1 MNASA
6 EIRKK
11 LATLIGHLISR
22 CIREARMIPA
32 VLHREEVINMLVDDP
47 GLFAKLVHD
56 EHDDNTELSKQDLTV
71 RLDAVAELAKL
82 DSLEV
87 FDKSFWDGPEVELP
101 PILDRTNQLTRTFA
115 VYLGN
120 AATLFDREFEA
131 FMNKFRQSLQQAGM
145 SIRTVDFTL
154 EDMSSFEDISAAYF
168 DAGEALQAFTFEKL
182 LSSQIMM
189 KQVVSLP
196 RDYSLRENLIRRALK
211 NPKLLPSIFRFV
223 IRISY
228 ISQGSW
234 EDMFPVLLRIIREES
249 VEGSSAK
256 LVAAVEQDIVFS
268 CNLLCKSY
276 EEIRQLTSDQRKRA
290 IASSLENY
298 SNKTNC
304 LSGFH

>member
-47 GLFAKLVHD
+47 GLFAKLVHE